1 MVLEK
6 SFLKGVLMK
15 KLLLAVAVLFVGVQ
29 CFTQNQSSKFD
40 FSPDDLE
47 SVADFSKM
55 CPQDLFKDPNIHE
68 EDLRS
73 CDLSKY
79 DLSNLPRSF
88 LEKLTFDDKTI
99 WPKKMPEWLDIH
111 KIYQISKTP
120 GLRIRDLHKQGIM
133 GRGVNIA
140 IIDKNLGPHQE
151 YNQNIIFY
159 KNFEKANSEADM
171 HGAAVASIAVGKSV
185 GVAPGAKVYYV
196 GANFSQYYKEKGP
209 FNARIYTEPI
219 EYLLE
224 LNKTLPEKDKIFVIA
239 MSRGFNETDY
249 GRENFL
255 KALDKAKKQGILV
268 LSTNNVAGINRRD
281 YYVNPQNRDS
291 FVYAPVWDKELFN
304 TTQKTSLAVP
314 NDYRVVASPTGEKD
328 YVSYADGGL
337 SWAVPYLAGIAALAK
352 QVKPD
357 LTPQEF
363 LDVARKTA
371 QRVQVKTKDGKKT
384 AMIDTFV
391 NPQALIKELKNRKV
405 VPNEQKENIE
415 SLGKGLKGLPQKVK
429 SGN

>member
-1 MVLEK
+1 
-6 SFLKGVLMK
+6 MK
-15 KLLLAVAVLFVGVQ
+15 KLLLAIAVLFVGVQ

-120 GLRIRDLHKQGIM
+120 GLHIKDLHKQGIT

-140 IIDKNLGPHQE
+140 IIDQPLSPHQE
-151 YNQNIIFY
+151 YSQNIVFY
-159 KNFEKANSEADM
+159 KNFDKLDKRGSM

-239 MSRGFNETDY
+239 MSRGFDETNY

-268 LSTNNVAGINRRD
+268 LTTNDVAGINRRD

-291 FVYAPVWDKELFN
+291 FIYAPVWDNTLFATTFKN
-304 TTQKTSLAVP
+304 TLAVP

-328 YVSYADGGL
+328 YVAYADGGL

-357 LTPQEF
+357 LTPDEF
-363 LDVARKTA
+363 LEVAFKTA
-371 QRVQVKTKDGKKT
+371 QSVQVKTKDGKKT
-384 AMIDTFV
+384 AVINTFV

-415 SLGKGLKGLPQKVK
+415 SLEKGLKNIQEKQKR
-429 SGN
+429 

>member
-1 MVLEK
+1 
-6 SFLKGVLMK
+6 MK

-55 CPQDLFKDPNIHE
+55 CPQDLLKDLNTNK

-73 CDLSKY
+73 CDLSNY
-79 DLSNLPRSF
+79 DLSSLPRSF
-88 LEKLTFDDKTI
+88 LEKLTFDDKTV

-120 GLRIRDLHKQGIM
+120 GLHIKDLHKQGIT
-133 GRGVNIA
+133 GSGVNIA

-151 YNQNIIFY
+151 YNQNIVFY
-159 KNFEKANSEADM
+159 KNFEKTLFKADM
-171 HGAAVASIAVGKSV
+171 HGAAVASIAVGKTV

-209 FNARIYTEPI
+209 FNARIYTEPMDF
-219 EYLLE
+219 LLE

-239 MSRGFNETDY
+239 MSRGFDETDY

-255 KALDKAKKQGILV
+255 KALEKAKKQGILV

-291 FVYAPVWDKELFN
+291 FVYAPIWDDDLYN

-328 YVSYADGGL
+328 YAAYSNGGL

-357 LTPQEF
+357 LTPDEF

-371 QRVQVKTKDGKKT
+371 QSVLVKTKDGKKT
-384 AMIDTFV
+384 AVINTFV

-415 SLGKGLKGLPQKVK
+415 SLEKGLKGLPQKVK
-429 SGN
+429 SRN